1 MAHITFVCEAAPTVG
16 FPLLV
21 LPSEDKRTAGSNAG
35 DWRGYLGGAS
45 NNGAW
50 LDVSVNFLKAADLLK
65 DGTVQVLNP
74 GEENPKKR
82 MRYLPQSQQL
92 FEAVLRASLERG
104 AAVQISESPLLEAGL
119 LAKIT
124 LSP

>member
-1 MAHITFVCEAAPTVG
+1 MARITFVCEAAPAAG
-16 FPLLV
+16 FPLLL
-21 LPSEDKRTAGSNAG
+21 LPKEDKRTAGTNAG

-50 LDVSVNFLKAADLLK
+50 LDIVVKFLEIADILK
-65 DGTVQVLNP
+65 DDTVQVLNP

-92 FEAVLRASLERG
+92 FEEVIQASLMRG
-104 AAVQISESPLLEAGL
+104 AAVQISESPLLEVSL
-119 LAKIT
+119 VEK
-124 LSP
+124 